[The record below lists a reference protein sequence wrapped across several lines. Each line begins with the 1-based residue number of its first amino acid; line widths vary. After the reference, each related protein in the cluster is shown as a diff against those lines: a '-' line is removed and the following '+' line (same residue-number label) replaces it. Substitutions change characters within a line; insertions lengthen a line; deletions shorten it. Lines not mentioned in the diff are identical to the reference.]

1 MKRRRQT
8 KGREPEGRGGGPGE
22 GALFDVRVERIL
34 PGGLGLAH
42 AEGRTLLVAL
52 AAPGDLARVQV
63 ESVRGRVGF
72 ASVVEVLEPSPA
84 RVEPPCPYFGR
95 CGGCDF
101 QQLSYEAQLAA
112 KADIIRD
119 CLRRVARVEPP
130 ADIAVEPSPEIWRYR
145 SRARWQHDPR
155 RRLLGYYERGSHRV
169 CDVADCP
176 VAAPPVG
183 ERLKRLRALSAEG
196 RLPHASEYEA
206 VAGDE
211 GVALD
216 PAVEEGDERE
226 QSRRIGGETYRF
238 DAGCFFQIN
247 HTLLEPL
254 VAEGLRGAGAPGSEA
269 AGAEVPGDEP
279 PSGGAEAL
287 GLAGVQVSGEGGSE
301 GSGVWGSE
309 GSGVANSGDDGAGG
323 TALDLYSGV
332 GLFTLPL
339 ARRFGRV
346 VAVEGNPAAA
356 EYARRNLADA
366 SLTNAR
372 VETSAVGEWLAR
384 HAPQLGR
391 ADFVLLDPPRAGAE
405 PEAVRGIIAL
415 RPRHISYVSCDP
427 ATLARDLRLLLD
439 AGYRLGSLRAFDM
452 FPQTHHVETVVHLFN
467 SC

>member
-1 MKRRRQT
+1 
-8 KGREPEGRGGGPGE
+8 
-22 GALFDVRVERIL
+22 
-34 PGGLGLAH
+34 
-42 AEGRTLLVAL
+42 
-52 AAPGDLARVQV
+52 
-63 ESVRGRVGF
+63 
-72 ASVVEVLEPSPA
+72 
-84 RVEPPCPYFGR
+84 
-95 CGGCDF
+95 
-101 QQLSYEAQLAA
+101 
-112 KADIIRD
+112 
-119 CLRRVARVEPP
+119 
-130 ADIAVEPSPEIWRYR
+130 
-145 SRARWQHDPR
+145 
-155 RRLLGYYERGSHRV
+155 
-169 CDVADCP
+169 
-176 VAAPPVG
+176 VG
-183 ERLKRLRALSAEG
+183 ERLTRLRSLLGEG

-254 VAEGLRGAGAPGSEA
+254 VAEGLRGAGAEGSGIE
-269 AGAEVPGDEP
+269 
-279 PSGGAEAL
+279 
-287 GLAGVQVSGEGGSE
+287 GLE
-301 GSGVWGSE
+301 GSGVE
-309 GSGVANSGDDGAGG
+309 GSGDGRAGG

-372 VETSAVGEWLAR
+372 VETSAVGEWLAS
-384 HAPQLGR
+384 HAAQLGR

-415 RPRHISYVSCDP
+415 QPRHISYVSCDP
-427 ATLARDLRLLLD
+427 ATLARDLRLLFD

-467 SC
+467 S